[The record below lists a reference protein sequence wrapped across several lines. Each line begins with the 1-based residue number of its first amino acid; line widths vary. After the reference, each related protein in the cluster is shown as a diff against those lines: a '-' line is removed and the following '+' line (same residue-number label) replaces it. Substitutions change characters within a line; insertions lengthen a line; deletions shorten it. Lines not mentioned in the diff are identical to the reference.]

1 MVKKLCVT
9 IPEEMDRVINALCD
23 AISKQNRVQVNK
35 SRVVTLLLEAG
46 LATLY
51 PSEHVEKKGENDGH

>member
-51 PSEHVEKKGENDGH
+51 PSKNVEKKGENDGH